1 MTQPSSHGTQFIIGI
16 DVGGTKIAG
25 GLVRFPSGELT
36 HKRTLPTLPQR
47 GGEPVLQDVLAMA
60 QALMNEATKDGV
72 RVAGIG
78 VGICEL
84 VDPRGNV
91 TSDFTVKWKGVP
103 VQARLNELAPAVVE
117 SDVRAH
123 AKAEAMFGEGRR
135 YRDFVF
141 LSVGTGISSC
151 LVQNGVPYAGARG
164 NALVCATS
172 PLTLFLDDGTRVSQ
186 VMEEFSSGSGIAQRF
201 GVERAEAVFEAAMKG
216 DKRAVHVLESAGAA
230 LGNTAAFLAN
240 VLDPEAI
247 IVGGGLGSASGPYW
261 DRFIDVTREHIW
273 SDDTRALP
281 ILKAALANDAGI
293 IGAAAS
299 CNPSLVIG
307 D

>member
-1 MTQPSSHGTQFIIGI
+1 MTQHSALSTHTIIGI

-25 GLVRFPSGELT
+25 GLVHFPSGELT
-36 HKRTLPTLPQR
+36 HKRASPTLPQR
-47 GGEPVLQDVLAMA
+47 GGEPVLHDVLSMA
-60 QALMNEATKDGV
+60 RALMNDAAKDGAQ
-72 RVAGIG
+72 VAGIG
-78 VGICEL
+78 LGLCEL
-84 VDPRGNV
+84 VDPHGNV

-103 VQARLNELAPAVVE
+103 VQARLSELAPAVVE

-135 YRDFVF
+135 FRDFVF

-151 LVQNGVPYAGARG
+151 LVQNGVPYAGVRG

-172 PLTLFLDDGTRVSQ
+172 PLTLYLEDGSQMSQ

-201 GVERAEAVFEAAMKG
+201 GVDRAEVVFDAAAKG
-216 DKRAVHVLESAGAA
+216 DARATRVLESAGAA
-230 LGNTAAFLAN
+230 LGNTVAFLAN

-247 IVGGGLGSASGPYW
+247 IVGGGLGSAGGPYW
-261 DRFIDVTREHIW
+261 QRFVDVTREHIW
-273 SDDTRALP
+273 SDDTRVLP
-281 ILKAALANDAGI
+281 ILKAALGNDAGV

-299 CNPSLVIG
+299 VGIR
-307 D
+307 DWR

>member
-1 MTQPSSHGTQFIIGI
+1 MNDSRYVIGL

-25 GLVRFPSGELT
+25 GLVQFPSGELT

-47 GGEPVLQDVLAMA
+47 GGELVLQDVLALAQQLMA
-60 QALMNEATKDGV
+60 DAASKGIH
-72 RVAGIG
+72 VAGIG
-78 VGICEL
+78 LGICEL
-84 VDPRGNV
+84 VDPHGNV
-91 TSDFTVKWKGVP
+91 TSDFTVKWESVP
-103 VQARLNELAPAVVE
+103 VRARLSEIAPAVVE

-123 AKAEAMFGEGRR
+123 AKAEAMFGAGQHFS
-135 YRDFVF
+135 DFVF

-151 LVQNGVPYAGARG
+151 LVQDGVPYAGARG

-172 PLTLFLDDGTRVSQ
+172 PLTLFLEDGSHISQ
-186 VMEEFSSGSGIAQRF
+186 VMEEFSSGSGIAHRF
-201 GVERAEAVFEAAMKG
+201 GVDRAEAVFHAAAKG
-216 DKRAVHVLESAGAA
+216 DKRALHVLESAGAA

-247 IVGGGLGSASGPYW
+247 IVGGGLGSAGGLYW
-261 DRFIDVTREHIW
+261 DRFVQVTREHIW

-293 IGAAAS
+293 IGAAATRIE
-299 CNPSLVIG
+299 SLG